1 MNKSSLSYSKNKTRL
16 DKQILSIHPLCSK
29 SLQRYNDLFLNSDS
43 KSIFLCKEWL
53 SVYSN
58 DNIADIIFI
67 EKGGIDI
74 AALVVSKTGKPLF
87 RMKLSG
93 PIIRKPVQ
101 SYKLSTHYQYYG
113 AIYTMFSLY
122 IKNRFLVYYDLW
134 EYQHNY
140 WYPLL
145 WQGFSQETRYHFQL
159 QLNDME
165 QVWKNFS
172 TKIRTDIRKATSSGL
187 EVKSSSF
194 DSFSLEQLSVF
205 GSKSASF
212 C

>member
-1 MNKSSLSYSKNKTRL
+1 MNKSSLSYSNNKTRL

-29 SLQRYNDLFLNSDS
+29 SLQRYNDLYLNSDS

-113 AIYTMFSLY
+113 AIYKCFHY
-122 IKNRFLVYYDLW
+122 I
-134 EYQHNY
+134 
-140 WYPLL
+140 
-145 WQGFSQETRYHFQL
+145 
-159 QLNDME
+159 
-165 QVWKNFS
+165 
-172 TKIRTDIRKATSSGL
+172 
-187 EVKSSSF
+187 
-194 DSFSLEQLSVF
+194 
-205 GSKSASF
+205 
-212 C
+212 